1 MTGPQRA
8 LMRLLDAAFGEES
21 LGHDFVQNALR
32 ASRRTTLPGDPDG
45 LLDFVR
51 AYLMA
56 PLAEELGPRMVSALL
71 DDLTNELARER
82 SPSSRQGAPSSTRM
96 PIAATE
102 PPKSSGVRLRASVLL
117 CDGDRFQRAS
127 LARSLLATSFDVT
140 VAETP
145 LDVLATDGFIDVA
158 ILDMNIP
165 DVAAVLGALRS
176 KQPDIRVIA
185 VTNDPASAEALIRAA
200 SVRHYRVVPRGMRS
214 HELSVLI
221 KRLAVA

>member
-1 MTGPQRA
+1 
-8 LMRLLDAAFGEES
+8 MRLLDAAFGEES
-21 LGHDFVQNALR
+21 TAHEFLQNALR
-32 ASRRTTLPGDPDG
+32 ASRRTTLPGDPDA

-51 AYLMA
+51 AYLMG
-56 PLAEELGPRMVSALL
+56 PLAEELGPRTVSALL
-71 DDLTNELARER
+71 DELSNELARGR
-82 SPSSRQGAPSSTRM
+82 PQRAPSSARM

-127 LARSLLATSFDVT
+127 LARSLLATSFDV
-140 VAETP
+140 AAADTP
-145 LDVLATDGFIDVA
+145 LDVLAMDGTFDVA
-158 ILDMNIP
+158 ILNMNIP

-185 VTNDPASAEALIRAA
+185 VTNDPASAETLIRAA
-200 SVRHYRVVPRGMRS
+200 SVRHYRVVPRGMS
-214 HELSVLI
+214 PHELSVLI